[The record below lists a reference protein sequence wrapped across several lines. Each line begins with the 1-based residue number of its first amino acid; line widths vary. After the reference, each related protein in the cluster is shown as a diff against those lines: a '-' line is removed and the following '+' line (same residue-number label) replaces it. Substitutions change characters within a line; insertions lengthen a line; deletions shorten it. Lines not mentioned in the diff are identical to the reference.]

1 MQEAER
7 LEADNAR
14 RLLKIRKLSLILDL
28 DQTIVH
34 ATWDKQVKE
43 SRYKNENKDIR
54 QFTLPGSDVV
64 YYIKLR

>member
-43 SRYKNENKDIR
+43 SQYKNENKDIR